1 MPLEAERGPGGGVRV
16 PARTGLGRLQLD
28 HREVIDLLLAL
39 AVAERLQSPLLLSSA
54 RVLRQKLGMA
64 FPAEERRRVS
74 GLRRRILLGTSASA
88 SVVRT
93 WSEPRAAVL
102 RPVQDAFFLQH
113 GLELSYRVGDVVT
126 ERLVEPHYLLS
137 NWPAWY
143 LLVWD
148 HLRLAP
154 RSLRL
159 DRIERARIVPTPFRL
174 REAPSM
180 MIEVGQFFAP
190 L

>member
-1 MPLEAERGPGGGVRV
+1 MPLEAERGRGGGVRV

-113 GLELSYRVGDVVT
+113 GLELSYRV
-126 ERLVEPHYLLS
+126 EPHYLLS